1 MFYYVVR
8 GEVEEV
14 WRDIFG
20 WTVLTICIWGELLCI
35 GKHLLVSDG
44 LVTNYELSLA

>member
-1 MFYYVVR
+1 MR

-20 WTVLTICIWGELLCI
+20 WTVLTICIWGGLVCI
-35 GKHLLVSDG
+35 DKRLLVSDG
-44 LVTNYELSLA
+44 PVTNYELSLA